1 MCMNIISIKIFHSLG
16 LKYKKGYALLEDFSP
31 LKSFFF
37 LILSLFLEC
46 FESIT
51 SVSIHSSF
59 DDNTEKDVEDCFSTE
74 VTVT

>member
-1 MCMNIISIKIFHSLG
+1 MH
-16 LKYKKGYALLEDFSP
+16 LLEDFSP

-37 LILSLFLEC
+37 LILSLFLKC
-46 FESIT
+46 LESIT

-74 VTVT
+74 VTIM